1 MTGESQESGSKEVEK
16 SEGQSGRKRKRK
28 KNKNEKKRRLAIFFL
43 GVESKPSK
51 QNFVRPV
58 GNLGS
63 ITEVES
69 SVGVRNREEVV
80 F

>member
-1 MTGESQESGSKEVEK
+1 MKVRAAGKER
-16 SEGQSGRKRKRK
+16 GRKTKTK
-28 KNKNEKKRRLAIFFL
+28 KKRRLAIFFL